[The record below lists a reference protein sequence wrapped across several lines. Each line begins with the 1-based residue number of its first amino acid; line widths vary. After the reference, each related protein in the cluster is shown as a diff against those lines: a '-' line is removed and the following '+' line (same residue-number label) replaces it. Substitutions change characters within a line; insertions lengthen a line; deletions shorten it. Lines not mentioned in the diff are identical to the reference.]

1 MNYKNPS
8 IVSGISISDILS
20 MDNATFDSL
29 GEKPL
34 RMIVGRLVSAGNK
47 RLRNFE
53 KKQETSP
60 AERYVMEHGG
70 MFSTKGKNLNALR
83 AEFKR
88 AKDFL
93 ESKSSTV
100 KEWKKIKQETI
111 DSLKEQNVDV
121 DKESFDKFWKAYEE
135 LKKRDKSVGEK
146 KFKYSVLEEI
156 SNMMEENK
164 TLSVNEIADDIEKRL
179 SDIYEEQEENENDGT
194 DGTSGFFEPK

>member
-135 LKKRDKSVGEK
+135 LKKRDKSVGER

>member
-93 ESKSSTV
+93 ESRLMLCDLFVLSQEAV
-100 KEWKKIKQETI
+100 K
-111 DSLKEQNVDV
+111 LKPAFPDAYLNLGNVYKV
-121 DKESFDKFWKAYEE
+121 SCHA
-135 LKKRDKSVGEK
+135 
-146 KFKYSVLEEI
+146 
-156 SNMMEENK
+156 
-164 TLSVNEIADDIEKRL
+164 
-179 SDIYEEQEENENDGT
+179 
-194 DGTSGFFEPK
+194 